1 MRELK
6 GMFDRWT
13 VDEKKGKLFD
23 EGGNEYDINE
33 IRALFYFRQWRAEF
47 EGWNGRI
54 ASLKEHLEKKLSQVK
69 TPVVTVDWGDI
80 QERYVHPHYRK

>member
-6 GMFDRWT
+6 GMFDLWK
-13 VDEKKGKLFD
+13 VDEDNGVIWD
-23 EGGNEYDINE
+23 ADGNDYDIHE

-54 ASLKEHLEKKLSQVK
+54 YSLKEQLEKKLSQVK

-80 QERYVHPHYRK
+80 QEKYIHPHYRK